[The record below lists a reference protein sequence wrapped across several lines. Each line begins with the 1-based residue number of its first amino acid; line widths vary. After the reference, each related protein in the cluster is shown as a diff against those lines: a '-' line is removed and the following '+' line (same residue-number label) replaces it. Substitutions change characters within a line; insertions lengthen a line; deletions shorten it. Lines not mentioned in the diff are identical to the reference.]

1 MIVLAVD
8 STENVAAAAIT
19 EDERLIGEYVLN
31 CKNTHSETLL
41 PMVES
46 LMKSARI
53 KPDDIDLFACSAGP
67 GSFTGVRIGVSLI
80 KGLAFGRG
88 KPCMGVSSLEALAY
102 NFRGLDGIVCPVL
115 DARRGQLYNAL
126 FSIAD
131 GKVQRLKPDRV
142 ILADE
147 LADELREISL
157 PVSFCGSGAAIAAA
171 ACPDVAIQ
179 YDSAALKLQRGYS
192 VALCAYRRYSEF
204 PEEVLTD
211 TQLSPTYLRSG
222 SPS

>member
-46 LMKSARI
+46 LLKSARI
-53 KPDDIDLFACSAGP
+53 SPSDIDLFACSAGP

-80 KGLAFGRG
+80 KGLAFGSE

-102 NFRGLDGIVCPVL
+102 NFLGTDGVVCPVL
-115 DARRGQLYNAL
+115 DARRGQLYNAI
-126 FSIAD
+126 FRVKD
-131 GKVQRLKPDRV
+131 GKVERMTPDRV

-147 LADELREISL
+147 LAAELRELAL

-171 ACPDVAIQ
+171 ACPDVAVQ
-179 YDSAALKLQRGYS
+179 YDSAALKVQRGYS

-204 PEEVLTD
+204 PEEALTD
-211 TQLSPTYLRSG
+211 SQLSPTYLRSG
-222 SPS
+222 RPS